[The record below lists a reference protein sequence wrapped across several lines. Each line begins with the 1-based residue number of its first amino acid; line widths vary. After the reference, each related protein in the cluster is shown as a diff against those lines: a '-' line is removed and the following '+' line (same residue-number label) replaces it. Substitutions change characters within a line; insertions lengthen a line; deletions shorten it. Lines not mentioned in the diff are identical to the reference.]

1 MPETD
6 LQAVTSGVEA
16 ALGSTAETAHSFWE
30 KYLGANALSKI
41 IAAAIML
48 IVCVVFIKLLMRL
61 TGRLLEKSKIHT
73 TMHSFI
79 RTLVKLVLVFIAI
92 RCPVSRRF
100 PQSRRPDRASRS
112 EA

>member
-41 IAAAIML
+41 IA
-48 IVCVVFIKLLMRL
+48 
-61 TGRLLEKSKIHT
+61 
-73 TMHSFI
+73 
-79 RTLVKLVLVFIAI
+79 
-92 RCPVSRRF
+92 RR
-100 PQSRRPDRASRS
+100 SCSS
-112 EA
+112 SVWYSSSC